1 MMIKK
6 WYKAIAIILSVSM
19 LLPVGSQMTC
29 AASKYV
35 VLEAQW
41 EDGHVDHVQTLL
53 KDGVTYGSL
62 FSFGGEASLHWSM
75 ENKDTAVLS
84 GSKKRI
90 VVNMG
95 SSIAEVDGQEID
107 MGREPVRYISHL
119 YVPIKFLAA
128 ALDGEVAGWDVKS
141 GKVTLTGLHNYKD
154 TFYSSLWGYTYRI
167 HSEVGDLEITNVKTG
182 KLVTI
187 PLGIKDINVNTH
199 NLTLDF
205 AVTSKNLLIVTI
217 IYSDRKTGVFD
228 LYTLVFKNQGL
239 IRKSIA
245 HGLTAQIESIR
256 PDGNIQLISDEN
268 IRMIEDGTGNVLEV
282 NAR

>member
-1 MMIKK
+1 MIKK
-6 WYKAIAIILSVSM
+6 WNKAIAVLLSVSI
-19 LLPVGSQMTC
+19 LLPVGSHMTY

-41 EDGHVDHVQTLL
+41 EDGHIDHVQTLL

-62 FSFGGEASLHWSM
+62 FSFGGKASLHWTM
-75 ENKDTAVLS
+75 ENEDTAVLS

-90 VVNMG
+90 VVYMG
-95 SSIAEVDGQEID
+95 SSIAEVDGQEVD
-107 MGREPVRYISHL
+107 MGREPVWYISHL

-128 ALDGEVAGWDVKS
+128 ALDGEVSGWDAKS
-141 GKVTLTGLHNYKD
+141 GKVTLTGLHNYND
-154 TFYSSLWGYTYRI
+154 TFYRSLWGYTYRI
-167 HSEVGDLEITNVKTG
+167 QSEEGNLEITNVRTG
-182 KLVTI
+182 KRDTI

-199 NLTLDF
+199 HLTIDF
-205 AVTSKNLLIVTI
+205 EATSKNLLIATI
-217 IYSDRKTGVFD
+217 VYSDRKTGAYD

-245 HGLTAQIESIR
+245 HGLTEQIERIR
-256 PDGNIQLISDEN
+256 PDGKIQLIDDEN
-268 IRMIEDGTGNVLEV
+268 IRVIEDGTGNVLEV